1 MNKNYIKLF
10 CILSAFTSNVMSS
23 GFDMDHTPSRG
34 LDMNNPKS
42 NTSPLLDFNDDDD
55 VETPMNGMNFAF
67 DSNDD
72 DDDDV
77 ETPMNG
83 MNFASDLNDGYKFSV
98 GANEESILKMATQI
112 LSNNIKFKMTKPNRS
127 PVVLKMNISQK
138 KNDEVKELSP
148 GVMTKNIRKSYLQQ

>member
-34 LDMNNPKS
+34 LDMHNPKS
-42 NTSPLLDFNDDDD
+42 NTSSLLDLN
-55 VETPMNGMNFAF
+55 
-67 DSNDD
+67 

-83 MNFASDLNDGYKFSV
+83 MNFASDFNDGYEFSV
-98 GANEESILKMATQI
+98 GANEESILKMATQN

-138 KNDEVKELSP
+138 KNDEVK
-148 GVMTKNIRKSYLQQ
+148 

>member
-42 NTSPLLDFNDDDD
+42 NTSPLLDFN
-55 VETPMNGMNFAF
+55 
-67 DSNDD
+67 